1 MEFNLYF
8 VLHSFIAISF
18 PTEAGGS
25 GFCAGECFLPKGYE
39 ARENSVVGASSLA
52 GKAPFTSGRLHP
64 RFKLESELRIQ
75 SQTTGLIVAKS
86 LDVSES
92 GIAAMLCVEV
102 QVGEVVDLEFKLPVG
117 LANLQAVV
125 RQRNAFRYGFQFVEP
140 NPALQL
146 IRDSCSVLTRA

>member
-1 MEFNLYF
+1 M
-8 VLHSFIAISF
+8 
-18 PTEAGGS
+18 
-25 GFCAGECFLPKGYE
+25 PKGF
-39 ARENSVVGASSLA
+39 SVVRTSRLA
-52 GKAPFTSGRLHP
+52 GKAPFTGGRLHP

-75 SQTTGLIVAKS
+75 SQTTVLIVAKA